1 VITRTFGAG
10 LEQIK
15 NFERWSKH
23 EDLTPYADALEEW
36 DDIVGD
42 SWEAPDSVKLDPKTW
57 IEEDPIYEEQ
67 RPKVKAI
74 LESAFRKMK
83 DFLSRFQPLLEIYWS
98 NKQIDLKILVDERLK
113 NPIEGL
119 QNTIRLFQY

>member
-1 VITRTFGAG
+1 MAPPIFKKTVPRIEEYWLAAEPDEEAYIDVITRTFGAG

-83 DFLSRFQPLLEIYWS
+83 DF
-98 NKQIDLKILVDERLK
+98 
-113 NPIEGL
+113 
-119 QNTIRLFQY
+119 